1 MTDFALDQVTGD
13 LLITN
18 GAATVV
24 EGADA
29 VGQRIYVKLRTFQGE
44 YFLNQRAGFPYHD
57 RILIRGA
64 NEPDM
69 LQIYRSGIL
78 AVPGVESVDKVD
90 IDFGDS
96 DDRTLRV
103 TMDITS
109 TEGTFSVTAE
119 VPGVS

>member
-1 MTDFALDQVTGD
+1 MTDFALDQSTGD
-13 LLITN
+13 LLLVN
-18 GAATVV
+18 GSATLVD
-24 EGADA
+24 GADA
-29 VGQRIYVKLRTFQGE
+29 VGQRMYVKLRTFQGE

-64 NEPDM
+64 NEAD
-69 LQIYRSGIL
+69 LYQIYQSGLVSI
-78 AVPGVESVDKVD
+78 PGVESVDKLD

-103 TMDITS
+103 TSNATT
-109 TEGTFSVTAE
+109 TEGEVSLTAE

>member
-18 GAATVV
+18 GSAVLV
-24 EGADA
+24 EAEDA
-29 VGQRIYVKLRTFQGE
+29 IGQRVYVKLRTFQGE

-64 NEPDM
+64 NEAD
-69 LQIYRSGIL
+69 LYQIYQSGIL
-78 AVPGVESVDKVD
+78 AIPGIESVDRLD

-103 TMDITS
+103 SMDVTS
-109 TEGTFSVTAE
+109 TEGPLTINAE